1 MDVPFLSS
9 GALSRAHYALVRKV
23 ESATSSS
30 QVDQIVLAE
39 IETIRS
45 RFARSVH
52 TTVRLY
58 HLPRFDR
65 LPPYAETDERIS
77 CHFAILFHD
86 PGEHRRREPRL
97 RTYTCSKLGR
107 SRGYS
112 AEQANR
118 YFTYANGHYY
128 VIFILCNTGYLYCAE
143 MMPKGHEL
151 QLMLV
156 NTLRKVFASFAVG
169 TEIAL
174 SRHLRISRAPM
185 FRTYVSAL
193 KLSFAHLLRMPYLQC
208 KIVCMTC

>member
-65 LPPYAETDERIS
+65 
-77 CHFAILFHD
+77 
-86 PGEHRRREPRL
+86 
-97 RTYTCSKLGR
+97 
-107 SRGYS
+107 
-112 AEQANR
+112 
-118 YFTYANGHYY
+118 
-128 VIFILCNTGYLYCAE
+128 
-143 MMPKGHEL
+143 
-151 QLMLV
+151 
-156 NTLRKVFASFAVG
+156 
-169 TEIAL
+169 
-174 SRHLRISRAPM
+174 
-185 FRTYVSAL
+185 
-193 KLSFAHLLRMPYLQC
+193 
-208 KIVCMTC
+208 